1 MNVTMMTV
9 HSGSYSRT
17 LVLEK
22 RSSSGSQAAYG
33 ISCSAALN
41 EWWLLYIQLENE
53 AHGDTE
59 KQGCDMRPKGTERE
73 K

>member
-1 MNVTMMTV
+1 M
-9 HSGSYSRT
+9 
-17 LVLEK
+17 LEK